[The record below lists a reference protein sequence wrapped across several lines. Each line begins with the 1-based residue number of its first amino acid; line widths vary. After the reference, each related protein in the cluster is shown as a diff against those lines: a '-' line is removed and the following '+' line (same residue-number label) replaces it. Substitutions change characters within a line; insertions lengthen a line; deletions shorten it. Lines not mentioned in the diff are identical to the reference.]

1 MASVTAS
8 TLDTLLH
15 LSGAVPDATL
25 EEILDL
31 AVDLI
36 NLYSRAGVP
45 NMTGVAG
52 SKTVS
57 LESREKGAVLSVAT
71 AVYSNMY
78 VSSGSQS
85 SSYSVGGIGISTS
98 NAASNAAVDL
108 AVKEASRSL
117 AEVEVDVG

>member
-1 MASVTAS
+1 LPSVTAS
-8 TLDTLLH
+8 TLDLL
-15 LSGAVPDATL
+15 LNLASGVPDATL

-31 AVDLI
+31 AIDLI
-36 NLYSRAGVP
+36 NLYSRVGLP
-45 NMTGVAG
+45 NMTGTAG

-57 LESREKGAVLSVAT
+57 LESREKGAVLSVAA

-85 SSYSVGGIGISTS
+85 SSFSLGALATSTS

-117 AEVEVDVG
+117 AELEVDVG